1 MNAPIPKSDGPAD
14 AASETVESYLLP
26 AYRTIGESLIRELAK
41 LMSIPDMVSL
51 AGGYPGPELF
61 DRDGIRAAADEALI
75 SSPTACLQ
83 YGPTDGLLP
92 LREAIASWMLNAGT
106 VCSPDDILVTA
117 GSQQGFDLLV
127 RTLMRAGDVALV
139 ERPTY
144 TGPLRLL
151 KIASVDT
158 RTVGVDADG
167 LDVDEL
173 EVLLAES
180 SRHAGPRPKL
190 LYVVP
195 TFANPS
201 GATMPLARRLRLLEL
216 AVRHRLVIVED
227 DPYGRLR
234 FDGEPQPH
242 LIALADQVPG
252 ARDWVVHL
260 GSFSKVIAPGL
271 RTGWLIASPAVRR
284 ACLIAKQ
291 LDDLSN
297 PGFTQMTVARYV
309 DAGRLDSHLPV
320 ILGAYRER
328 ARAMREAIDRHLA
341 GRIDVN
347 VPQGGMFMWGRIR
360 VGCDARQLL
369 KRAIDEKVT
378 FVAGDIYYADRVDTA
393 TLRLSFSTPSP
404 AQIHEGIARIGRALD
419 QAGSLAPEARQR

>member
-1 MNAPIPKSDGPAD
+1 MNTP
-14 AASETVESYLLP
+14 ESYLLP
-26 AYRTIGESLIRELAK
+26 AYRNIGESLIRELAK
-41 LMSIPDMVSL
+41 LMSVPGMVSL

-61 DRDGIRAAADEALI
+61 DRDGLREAADNALA
-75 SSPTACLQ
+75 SAPVACLQ
-83 YGPTDGLLP
+83 YGPTDGLP
-92 LREAIASWMLNAGT
+92 ALREGIAGWMDEAGSR
-106 VCSPDDILVTA
+106 CSVDDILVTA

-127 RTLMRAGDVALV
+127 RTLLRPGDVALV

-151 KIASVDT
+151 KIAEVST
-158 RTVGVDADG
+158 RTVGVDHNG

-173 EVLLAES
+173 EAVLVEA
-180 SRHAGPRPKL
+180 AKGQGPRPKL

-216 AVRHRLVIVED
+216 AVKYGVVVVED

-234 FDGEPQPH
+234 FHGDPQPH
-242 LIALADQVPG
+242 LLSLVDQVPG

-271 RTGWLIASPAVRR
+271 RTGWLIAAPAIRR

-297 PGFTQMTVARYV
+297 PGFTQMTVARYLE
-309 DAGRLDSHLPV
+309 AGRLRAHLPV

-328 ARAMREAIDRHLA
+328 AQAMREAIATHLSSRVA
-341 GRIDVN
+341 VN
-347 VPQGGMFMWGRIR
+347 VPEGGMFMWGRIR
-360 VGCDARQLL
+360 NGASARDLL
-369 KRAIDEKVT
+369 KHAIDEKVT
-378 FVAGDIYYADRVDTA
+378 FVAGDIYYADQTDPA
-393 TLRLSFSTPSP
+393 TLRLSFSTPTP
-404 AQIHEGIARIGRALD
+404 DQIRTGIARISQALD
-419 QAGSLAPEARQR
+419 RLGPA

>member
-1 MNAPIPKSDGPAD
+1 MNTP
-14 AASETVESYLLP
+14 ESYLLP
-26 AYRTIGESLIRELAK
+26 AYRNIGESLIRELAK
-41 LMSIPDMVSL
+41 LMSVPGMVSL

-61 DRDGIRAAADEALI
+61 DRDGLREAADNALA
-75 SSPTACLQ
+75 SAPVACLQ
-83 YGPTDGLLP
+83 YGPTDGLP
-92 LREAIASWMLNAGT
+92 ALREGIAGWMDEAGSR
-106 VCSPDDILVTA
+106 CSVDDILVTA

-127 RTLMRAGDVALV
+127 RTLLRPGDVALV

-151 KIASVDT
+151 KIAEVST
-158 RTVGVDADG
+158 RTVGVDHNG

-173 EVLLAES
+173 EAVLVEAAKGQS
-180 SRHAGPRPKL
+180 PRPKL

-216 AVRHRLVIVED
+216 AVKYGVVVVED

-234 FDGEPQPH
+234 FHGDPQPH
-242 LIALADQVPG
+242 LLSLVDQVPG

-271 RTGWLIASPAVRR
+271 RTGWLIAAPAIRR

-297 PGFTQMTVARYV
+297 PGFTQMTVARYLE
-309 DAGRLDSHLPV
+309 AGRLRAHLPV

-328 ARAMREAIDRHLA
+328 AQAMREAIATHLSSRVA
-341 GRIDVN
+341 VN
-347 VPQGGMFMWGRIR
+347 VPEGGMFMWGRIR
-360 VGCDARQLL
+360 NGASARDLL
-369 KRAIDEKVT
+369 KHAIDEKVT
-378 FVAGDIYYADRVDTA
+378 FVAGDIYYADQTDPA
-393 TLRLSFSTPSP
+393 TLRLSFSTPTP
-404 AQIHEGIARIGRALD
+404 DQIRTGIARISQALD
-419 QAGSLAPEARQR
+419 RLGPA

>member
-1 MNAPIPKSDGPAD
+1 MNTP
-14 AASETVESYLLP
+14 ESYLLP
-26 AYRTIGESLIRELAK
+26 AYRNIGESLIRELAK
-41 LMSIPDMVSL
+41 LMSVPAMVSL

-61 DRDGIRAAADEALI
+61 DRDGLREAADNALA
-75 SSPTACLQ
+75 SAPVACLQ
-83 YGPTDGLLP
+83 YGPTDGLP
-92 LREAIASWMLNAGT
+92 ALREGIAGWMDEAGSR
-106 VCSPDDILVTA
+106 CSVDDILVTA

-127 RTLMRAGDVALV
+127 RTLLRPGDVALV

-151 KIASVDT
+151 KIAEVST
-158 RTVGVDADG
+158 RTVGVDHNG

-173 EVLLAES
+173 EAVLVEA
-180 SRHAGPRPKL
+180 AKGQGPRPKL

-216 AVRHRLVIVED
+216 AVKYGVVVVED

-234 FDGEPQPH
+234 FHGDPQPH
-242 LIALADQVPG
+242 LLSLVDQVPG

-271 RTGWLIASPAVRR
+271 RTGWLIAAPAIRR

-297 PGFTQMTVARYV
+297 PGFTQMTVARYLE
-309 DAGRLDSHLPV
+309 AGRLRAHLPV

-328 ARAMREAIDRHLA
+328 AQAMREAIATHLSSRVA
-341 GRIDVN
+341 VN
-347 VPQGGMFMWGRIR
+347 VPDGGMFMWGRIR
-360 VGCDARQLL
+360 NGASARDLL
-369 KRAIDEKVT
+369 KHAIDEKVT
-378 FVAGDIYYADRVDTA
+378 FVAGDIYYADQTDPA
-393 TLRLSFSTPSP
+393 TLRLSFSTPTP
-404 AQIHEGIARIGRALD
+404 DQIRTGIARISQALD
-419 QAGSLAPEARQR
+419 RLGPA

>member
-1 MNAPIPKSDGPAD
+1 MNTP
-14 AASETVESYLLP
+14 ESYVLP

-41 LMSIPDMVSL
+41 LMSVPGMVSL

-61 DRDGIRAAADEALI
+61 DRDGLREAADNALA
-75 SSPTACLQ
+75 SAPVACLQ
-83 YGPTDGLLP
+83 YGPTDGLP
-92 LREAIASWMLNAGT
+92 ALREGIAGWMDEAGSR
-106 VCSPDDILVTA
+106 CSVDDILVTS

-127 RTLMRAGDVALV
+127 RTLLRPGDVALV

-151 KIASVDT
+151 KIAEVST
-158 RTVGVDADG
+158 RTVGVDHNG

-173 EVLLAES
+173 EAVLVEA
-180 SRHAGPRPKL
+180 AKGQGPRPKL

-216 AVRHRLVIVED
+216 AVKYGVVVVED

-234 FDGEPQPH
+234 FHGDPQPH
-242 LIALADQVPG
+242 LLSLVDQVPG

-271 RTGWLIASPAVRR
+271 RTGWLIAAPAIRR

-297 PGFTQMTVARYV
+297 PGFTQMTVARYLE
-309 DAGRLDSHLPV
+309 AGRLRAHLPV

-328 ARAMREAIDRHLA
+328 AQAMREAIATHLSSRVA
-341 GRIDVN
+341 VN
-347 VPQGGMFMWGRIR
+347 VPEGGMFMWGRIR
-360 VGCDARQLL
+360 NGASARDLL
-369 KRAIDEKVT
+369 KHAIDEKVT
-378 FVAGDIYYADRVDTA
+378 FVAGDIYYADQTDPA
-393 TLRLSFSTPSP
+393 TLRLSFSTPTP
-404 AQIHEGIARIGRALD
+404 DQIRTGIARISQALD
-419 QAGSLAPEARQR
+419 RLGPA

>member
-1 MNAPIPKSDGPAD
+1 MNTP
-14 AASETVESYLLP
+14 ESYLLP
-26 AYRTIGESLIRELAK
+26 AYRNIGESLIRELAK
-41 LMSIPDMVSL
+41 LMSVPGMVSL

-61 DRDGIRAAADEALI
+61 DRDGLREAADNALA
-75 SSPTACLQ
+75 SAPVACLQ
-83 YGPTDGLLP
+83 YGPTDGLP
-92 LREAIASWMLNAGT
+92 ALREGIAGWMDEAGSR
-106 VCSPDDILVTA
+106 CSVDDILVTA

-127 RTLMRAGDVALV
+127 RTLLRPGDVALV

-151 KIASVDT
+151 KIAEVST
-158 RTVGVDADG
+158 RTVGVDHNG

-173 EVLLAES
+173 EAVLVEA
-180 SRHAGPRPKL
+180 AKGQGPRPKL

-216 AVRHRLVIVED
+216 AVKYGVVVVED

-234 FDGEPQPH
+234 FHGDPQPH
-242 LIALADQVPG
+242 LLSLVDQVPG

-271 RTGWLIASPAVRR
+271 RTGWLIAAPAIRR

-297 PGFTQMTVARYV
+297 PGFTQMTVARYLE
-309 DAGRLDSHLPV
+309 AGRLRAHLPV

-328 ARAMREAIDRHLA
+328 AQAMREAIATHLSSRVA
-341 GRIDVN
+341 VN
-347 VPQGGMFMWGRIR
+347 VPDGGMFMWGRIR
-360 VGCDARQLL
+360 NGASARDLL
-369 KRAIDEKVT
+369 KHAIDEKVT
-378 FVAGDIYYADRVDTA
+378 FVAGDIYYADQTDPA
-393 TLRLSFSTPSP
+393 TLRLSFSTPTP
-404 AQIHEGIARIGRALD
+404 DQIRTGIARISQALD
-419 QAGSLAPEARQR
+419 RLGPA

>member
-1 MNAPIPKSDGPAD
+1 MNTP
-14 AASETVESYLLP
+14 ESYLLP
-26 AYRTIGESLIRELAK
+26 AYRNIGESLIRELAK
-41 LMSIPDMVSL
+41 LMSVPGMVSL

-61 DRDGIRAAADEALI
+61 DRDGLREAADNALA
-75 SSPTACLQ
+75 SAPVACLQ
-83 YGPTDGLLP
+83 YGPTDGLP
-92 LREAIASWMLNAGT
+92 ALREGIAGWMDEAGSR
-106 VCSPDDILVTA
+106 CSVDDILVTA

-127 RTLMRAGDVALV
+127 RTLLRPGDVALV

-151 KIASVDT
+151 KIAEVST
-158 RTVGVDADG
+158 RTVGVDHNG

-173 EVLLAES
+173 EAVLVEA
-180 SRHAGPRPKL
+180 AKGQGPRPKL

-216 AVRHRLVIVED
+216 AVKYGVVVVED

-234 FDGEPQPH
+234 FHGDPQPH
-242 LIALADQVPG
+242 LLSLVDQVPG
-252 ARDWVVHL
+252 ACDWVVHL

-271 RTGWLIASPAVRR
+271 RTGWLIAAPAIRR

-297 PGFTQMTVARYV
+297 PGFMQMTVTRYLE
-309 DAGRLDSHLPV
+309 AGRLRAHLPV

-328 ARAMREAIDRHLA
+328 AQAMREAIATHLSSRVA
-341 GRIDVN
+341 VN
-347 VPQGGMFMWGRIR
+347 VPEGGMFMWGRIR
-360 VGCDARQLL
+360 NGASARDLL
-369 KRAIDEKVT
+369 KHAIDEKVT
-378 FVAGDIYYADRVDTA
+378 FVAGDIYYADQTDPA
-393 TLRLSFSTPSP
+393 TLRLSFSTPTP
-404 AQIHEGIARIGRALD
+404 DQIRTGIARISQALD
-419 QAGSLAPEARQR
+419 RLGPA

>member
-1 MNAPIPKSDGPAD
+1 MNTP
-14 AASETVESYLLP
+14 ESYVLP

-41 LMSIPDMVSL
+41 LMSVPGMVSL

-61 DRDGIRAAADEALI
+61 DRDGLREAADNALA
-75 SSPTACLQ
+75 SAPVACLQ
-83 YGPTDGLLP
+83 YGPTDGLP
-92 LREAIASWMLNAGT
+92 ALREGIAGWMDEAGSR
-106 VCSPDDILVTA
+106 CSVDDILVTS

-127 RTLMRAGDVALV
+127 RTLLRPGDVALV

-151 KIASVDT
+151 KIAEVST
-158 RTVGVDADG
+158 RTVGVDHNG

-173 EVLLAES
+173 EAVLVEA
-180 SRHAGPRPKL
+180 AKGQGPRPKL

-216 AVRHRLVIVED
+216 AVKYGVVVVED

-234 FDGEPQPH
+234 FHGDPQPH
-242 LIALADQVPG
+242 LLSLVDQVPG

-271 RTGWLIASPAVRR
+271 RTGWLIAAPAIRR

-297 PGFTQMTVARYV
+297 PGFTQMTVARYLE
-309 DAGRLDSHLPV
+309 AGRLRAHLPV

-328 ARAMREAIDRHLA
+328 AQAMREAIATHLSSRVA
-341 GRIDVN
+341 VN
-347 VPQGGMFMWGRIR
+347 VPEGGMFMWGRIR
-360 VGCDARQLL
+360 NGASARDLL
-369 KRAIDEKVT
+369 KHAIDEKVT
-378 FVAGDIYYADRVDTA
+378 FVAGDIYYAYQTDPA
-393 TLRLSFSTPSP
+393 TLRLSFSTPTP
-404 AQIHEGIARIGRALD
+404 DQIRTGIARISQALD
-419 QAGSLAPEARQR
+419 RLGPA

>member
-1 MNAPIPKSDGPAD
+1 MNTP
-14 AASETVESYLLP
+14 ESYLLP
-26 AYRTIGESLIRELAK
+26 AYRNIGESLIRELAK
-41 LMSIPDMVSL
+41 LMSVPGMVSL

-61 DRDGIRAAADEALI
+61 DRDGLREAADNALA
-75 SSPTACLQ
+75 SAPVACLQ
-83 YGPTDGLLP
+83 YGPTDGLP
-92 LREAIASWMLNAGT
+92 ALREGIAGWMDEAGSR
-106 VCSPDDILVTA
+106 CSVDDILVTA

-127 RTLMRAGDVALV
+127 RTLLRPGDVALV

-151 KIASVDT
+151 KIAEVST
-158 RTVGVDADG
+158 RTVGVDHNG

-173 EVLLAES
+173 EAVLVEA
-180 SRHAGPRPKL
+180 AKGQGPRPKL

-216 AVRHRLVIVED
+216 AVKYGVVVVED

-234 FDGEPQPH
+234 FHGDPQPH
-242 LIALADQVPG
+242 LLSLVDQVPG
-252 ARDWVVHL
+252 ACDWVVHL

-271 RTGWLIASPAVRR
+271 RTGWLIAAPAIRR

-297 PGFTQMTVARYV
+297 PGFTQMTVARYLE
-309 DAGRLDSHLPV
+309 AGRLRAHLPV

-328 ARAMREAIDRHLA
+328 AQAMREAIATHLSSRVA
-341 GRIDVN
+341 VN
-347 VPQGGMFMWGRIR
+347 VPEGGMFMWGRIR
-360 VGCDARQLL
+360 NGASARDLL
-369 KRAIDEKVT
+369 KHAIDEKVT
-378 FVAGDIYYADRVDTA
+378 FVAGDIYYADQTDPA
-393 TLRLSFSTPSP
+393 TLRLSFSTPTP
-404 AQIHEGIARIGRALD
+404 DQIRTGIARISQALD
-419 QAGSLAPEARQR
+419 RLGPA

>member
-1 MNAPIPKSDGPAD
+1 MNTP
-14 AASETVESYLLP
+14 ESYLLP
-26 AYRTIGESLIRELAK
+26 AYRNIGESLIRELAK
-41 LMSIPDMVSL
+41 LMSVPGMVSL

-61 DRDGIRAAADEALI
+61 DRDGLREAADNALA
-75 SSPTACLQ
+75 SAPVACLQ
-83 YGPTDGLLP
+83 YGPTDGLP
-92 LREAIASWMLNAGT
+92 ALREGIAGWMDEAGSR
-106 VCSPDDILVTA
+106 CSVDDILVTS

-127 RTLMRAGDVALV
+127 RTLLRPGDVALV

-151 KIASVDT
+151 KIAEVST
-158 RTVGVDADG
+158 RTVGVDHNG

-173 EVLLAES
+173 EAVLVEA
-180 SRHAGPRPKL
+180 AKGQGPRPKL

-216 AVRHRLVIVED
+216 AVKYGVVVVED

-234 FDGEPQPH
+234 FHGDPQPH
-242 LIALADQVPG
+242 LLSLVDQVPG

-271 RTGWLIASPAVRR
+271 RTGWLIAAPAIRR

-297 PGFTQMTVARYV
+297 PGFTQMTVARYLE
-309 DAGRLDSHLPV
+309 AGRLRAHLPV

-328 ARAMREAIDRHLA
+328 AQAMREAIATHLSSRVA
-341 GRIDVN
+341 VN
-347 VPQGGMFMWGRIR
+347 VPDGGMFMWGRIR
-360 VGCDARQLL
+360 NGASARDLL
-369 KRAIDEKVT
+369 KHAIDEKVT
-378 FVAGDIYYADRVDTA
+378 FVAGDIYYADQTDPA
-393 TLRLSFSTPSP
+393 TLRLSFSTPTP
-404 AQIHEGIARIGRALD
+404 DQIRTGIARISQALD
-419 QAGSLAPEARQR
+419 RLGPA

>member
-1 MNAPIPKSDGPAD
+1 MNTP
-14 AASETVESYLLP
+14 ESYLLP
-26 AYRTIGESLIRELAK
+26 AYRNIGESLIRELAK
-41 LMSIPDMVSL
+41 LMSVPGMVSL

-61 DRDGIRAAADEALI
+61 DRDGLREAADNALA
-75 SSPTACLQ
+75 SAPVACLQ
-83 YGPTDGLLP
+83 YGPTDGLP
-92 LREAIASWMLNAGT
+92 ALREGIAGWMDEAGSR
-106 VCSPDDILVTA
+106 CSVDDILVTS

-127 RTLMRAGDVALV
+127 RTLLRPGDVALV

-151 KIASVDT
+151 KIAEVST
-158 RTVGVDADG
+158 RTVGVDHNG

-173 EVLLAES
+173 EAVLVEA
-180 SRHAGPRPKL
+180 AKGQGPRPKL

-216 AVRHRLVIVED
+216 AVKYGVVVVED

-234 FDGEPQPH
+234 FHGDPQPH
-242 LIALADQVPG
+242 LLSLVDQVPG

-271 RTGWLIASPAVRR
+271 RTGWLIAAPAIRR

-297 PGFTQMTVARYV
+297 PGFTQMTVARYLE
-309 DAGRLDSHLPV
+309 AGRLRAHLPV

-328 ARAMREAIDRHLA
+328 AQAMREAIATHLSSRVA
-341 GRIDVN
+341 VN
-347 VPQGGMFMWGRIR
+347 VPEGGMFMWGRIR
-360 VGCDARQLL
+360 NGASARDLL
-369 KRAIDEKVT
+369 KHAIDEKVT
-378 FVAGDIYYADRVDTA
+378 FVAGDIYYADQTDPA
-393 TLRLSFSTPSP
+393 TLRLSFSTPTP
-404 AQIHEGIARIGRALD
+404 DQIRTGIARISQALD
-419 QAGSLAPEARQR
+419 RLGPA

>member
-1 MNAPIPKSDGPAD
+1 MNTPD
-14 AASETVESYLLP
+14 SYLLP

-41 LMSIPDMVSL
+41 LMSIPGMISL

-61 DRDGIRAAADEALI
+61 DRDGLRASADEAL
-75 SSPTACLQ
+75 SASPTACLQ
-83 YGPTDGLLP
+83 YGPTDGLP
-92 LREAIASWMLNAGT
+92 ALREAITGWMAEAGT
-106 VCSPDDILVTA
+106 RCAADDILVTA

-127 RTLMRAGDVALV
+127 RTLLRPGDAALV

-151 KIASVDT
+151 KIAGVDIQ
-158 RTVGVDADG
+158 TVGVDHQG
-167 LDVDEL
+167 LDVHEL
-173 EVLLAES
+173 ESHLRDAALG
-180 SRHAGPRPKL
+180 RLPRPKL

-216 AVRHRLVIVED
+216 AVEYGVVVVED

-234 FDGEPQPH
+234 FEGEPQPH
-242 LIALADQVPG
+242 LISLVDRVPG

-271 RTGWLIASPAVRR
+271 RTGWLIATPAIRR

-297 PGFTQMTVARYV
+297 PGFTQMTVACYLA
-309 DAGRLDSHLPV
+309 AGRLRAHLPV
-320 ILGAYRER
+320 ILQAYRER
-328 ARAMREAIDRHLA
+328 AQAMREAIQTHLA
-341 GRIDVN
+341 GRIAVG
-347 VPQGGMFMWGRIR
+347 VPEGGMFMWGRILS
-360 VGCDARQLL
+360 GASARDLL
-369 KRAIDEKVT
+369 KQAIEEKVT
-378 FVAGDIYYADRVDTA
+378 FVAGDIYYADQVDPA

-404 AQIHEGIARIGRALD
+404 AQIHQGIARIGSALN
-419 QAGSLAPEARQR
+419 SMSIR

>member
-1 MNAPIPKSDGPAD
+1 MHTPEN
-14 AASETVESYLLP
+14 YLLP

-41 LMSIPDMVSL
+41 LMSVPGMVSL

-61 DRDGIRAAADEALI
+61 DRDGLRAAADEALT
-75 SSPTACLQ
+75 SDPVSCLQ
-83 YGPTDGLLP
+83 YGPTDGLP
-92 LREAIASWMLNAGT
+92 ALRESIVGWMYEAGT
-106 VCSPDDILVTA
+106 RCRPEDVLVTA

-127 RTLMRAGDVALV
+127 RTLLRPGDLALV

-151 KIASVDT
+151 KIAGVAIQ
-158 RTVGVDADG
+158 TVGVDQDG

-173 EVLLAES
+173 ESVLNDAE
-180 SRHAGPRPKL
+180 RARQPRPKL

-201 GATMPLARRLRLLEL
+201 GATMPEARRLRLLEL
-216 AVRHRLVIVED
+216 AVKHGVVVVED

-234 FDGEPQPH
+234 FQGAPQPH
-242 LIALADQVPG
+242 LLSLVDQVPG
-252 ARDWVVHL
+252 AKDWVVHL

-271 RTGWLIASPAVRR
+271 RTGWLIASEAVRR

-297 PGFTQMTVARYV
+297 PGFTQMTVARYLQ
-309 DAGRLDSHLPV
+309 AGRLQAHLPV
-320 ILGAYRER
+320 ILDAYRAR
-328 ARAMREAIDRHLA
+328 AHAMREAIARHLA
-341 GRIDVN
+341 GHIDIN
-347 VPQGGMFMWGRIR
+347 VPDGGMFMWGRIR
-360 VGCDARQLL
+360 SGASARDLL
-369 KRAIDEKVT
+369 KLAIEEKVT
-378 FVAGDIYYADRVDTA
+378 FVAGDIYYADRADPA

-404 AQIHEGIARIGRALD
+404 EQIGDGVARIAQALHRLV
-419 QAGSLAPEARQR
+419 AH

>member
-1 MNAPIPKSDGPAD
+1 MNTP
-14 AASETVESYLLP
+14 ESYVLP

-41 LMSIPDMVSL
+41 LMSVPGMVSL

-61 DRDGIRAAADEALI
+61 DRDGLREAADNALA
-75 SSPTACLQ
+75 SAPVACLQ
-83 YGPTDGLLP
+83 YGPTDGLP
-92 LREAIASWMLNAGT
+92 ALREGIAGWMDEAGSR
-106 VCSPDDILVTA
+106 CSVDDILVTS

-127 RTLMRAGDVALV
+127 RTLLRPGDVALV

-151 KIASVDT
+151 KIAEVST
-158 RTVGVDADG
+158 RTVGVDHNG

-173 EVLLAES
+173 EAVLVEA
-180 SRHAGPRPKL
+180 AKGQGPRPKL

-216 AVRHRLVIVED
+216 AVKYGVVVVED

-234 FDGEPQPH
+234 FHGDPQPH
-242 LIALADQVPG
+242 LLSLVDQVPG

-271 RTGWLIASPAVRR
+271 RTGWLIAAPAIRR

-297 PGFTQMTVARYV
+297 PGFTQMTVARYLE
-309 DAGRLDSHLPV
+309 AGRLRAHLPV

-328 ARAMREAIDRHLA
+328 AQAMREAIAAHLSSRVA
-341 GRIDVN
+341 VN
-347 VPQGGMFMWGRIR
+347 VPEGGMFMWGRIR
-360 VGCDARQLL
+360 NGASARDLL
-369 KRAIDEKVT
+369 KHAIDEKVT
-378 FVAGDIYYADRVDTA
+378 FVAGDIYYADQTDPA
-393 TLRLSFSTPSP
+393 TLRLSFSTPTP
-404 AQIHEGIARIGRALD
+404 DQIRTGIARISQALD
-419 QAGSLAPEARQR
+419 RLGPA

>member
-1 MNAPIPKSDGPAD
+1 MNTP
-14 AASETVESYLLP
+14 ESYLLP
-26 AYRTIGESLIRELAK
+26 AYRNIGESLIRELAK
-41 LMSIPDMVSL
+41 LMSVPGMVSL

-61 DRDGIRAAADEALI
+61 DRDGLREAADNALA
-75 SSPTACLQ
+75 SAPVACLQ
-83 YGPTDGLLP
+83 YGPTDGLP
-92 LREAIASWMLNAGT
+92 ALREGIAGWMDEAGSR
-106 VCSPDDILVTA
+106 CSVDDILVTA

-127 RTLMRAGDVALV
+127 RTLLRPGDVALV

-151 KIASVDT
+151 KIAEVST
-158 RTVGVDADG
+158 RTVGVDHNG

-173 EVLLAES
+173 EAVLVEA
-180 SRHAGPRPKL
+180 AKGQGPRPKL

-216 AVRHRLVIVED
+216 AVKYGVVVVED

-234 FDGEPQPH
+234 FHGDPQPH
-242 LIALADQVPG
+242 LLSLVDQVPG

-271 RTGWLIASPAVRR
+271 RTGWLIAAPAIRR

-291 LDDLSN
+291 PDDLSN
-297 PGFTQMTVARYV
+297 PGFTQMTVARYLQ
-309 DAGRLDSHLPV
+309 AGRLRAHLPV

-328 ARAMREAIDRHLA
+328 AQAMREAIATHLSSRVA
-341 GRIDVN
+341 VN
-347 VPQGGMFMWGRIR
+347 VPDGGMFMWGRIR
-360 VGCDARQLL
+360 NGASARDLL
-369 KRAIDEKVT
+369 KHAIDEKVT
-378 FVAGDIYYADRVDTA
+378 FVAGDIYYADQTDPA
-393 TLRLSFSTPSP
+393 TLRLSFSTPTP
-404 AQIHEGIARIGRALD
+404 DQIRTGIARISQALD
-419 QAGSLAPEARQR
+419 RLGPA

>member
-1 MNAPIPKSDGPAD
+1 MNTP
-14 AASETVESYLLP
+14 ESYLLP
-26 AYRTIGESLIRELAK
+26 AYRNIGESLIRELAK
-41 LMSIPDMVSL
+41 LMSVPGMVSL

-61 DRDGIRAAADEALI
+61 DRDGLREAADNALA
-75 SSPTACLQ
+75 SAPVACLQ
-83 YGPTDGLLP
+83 YGPTDGLP
-92 LREAIASWMLNAGT
+92 ALREGIAGWMDEAGSR
-106 VCSPDDILVTA
+106 CSVDDILVTS

-127 RTLMRAGDVALV
+127 RTLLRPGDVALV

-151 KIASVDT
+151 KIAEVTT
-158 RTVGVDADG
+158 RTVGVDHNG

-173 EVLLAES
+173 EAVLRETAKGQ
-180 SRHAGPRPKL
+180 GPRPKL

-216 AVRHRLVIVED
+216 AVQYGVVVVED

-234 FDGEPQPH
+234 FHGDPQPH
-242 LIALADQVPG
+242 LVSLVDQVPG

-271 RTGWLIASPAVRR
+271 RTGWLIAAPSIRR

-297 PGFTQMTVARYV
+297 PGFTQMTVARYLE
-309 DAGRLDSHLPV
+309 AGRLQAHLPV

-328 ARAMREAIDRHLA
+328 AQAMREAIAAHLSSRVA
-341 GRIDVN
+341 VS
-347 VPQGGMFMWGRIR
+347 VPEGGMFMWGRIR
-360 VGCDARQLL
+360 NGANARDLL
-369 KRAIDEKVT
+369 KHAIDEKVT
-378 FVAGDIYYADRVDTA
+378 FVAGDIYYADQTDPA
-393 TLRLSFSTPSP
+393 TLRLSFSTPTP
-404 AQIHEGIARIGRALD
+404 DQIRTGIVRISQALD
-419 QAGSLAPEARQR
+419 RLAAA

>member
-1 MNAPIPKSDGPAD
+1 MNTP
-14 AASETVESYLLP
+14 ESYLLP
-26 AYRTIGESLIRELAK
+26 AYRNIGESLIRELAK
-41 LMSIPDMVSL
+41 LMSVPGMVSL

-61 DRDGIRAAADEALI
+61 DRDGLREAADNALA
-75 SSPTACLQ
+75 SAPVACLQ
-83 YGPTDGLLP
+83 YGPTDGLP
-92 LREAIASWMLNAGT
+92 ALREGIAGWMDEAGSR
-106 VCSPDDILVTA
+106 CSVDDILVTS

-127 RTLMRAGDVALV
+127 RTLLRPGDVALV

-151 KIASVDT
+151 KIAEVST
-158 RTVGVDADG
+158 RTVGVDHNG

-173 EVLLAES
+173 EAVLVEA
-180 SRHAGPRPKL
+180 AKGQGPRPKL

-216 AVRHRLVIVED
+216 AVKYGVVVVED

-234 FDGEPQPH
+234 FHGDPQPH
-242 LIALADQVPG
+242 LLSLVDQVPG

-271 RTGWLIASPAVRR
+271 RTGWLIAAPAIRR

-297 PGFTQMTVARYV
+297 PGFTQMTVARYLE
-309 DAGRLDSHLPV
+309 AGRLRAHLPV

-328 ARAMREAIDRHLA
+328 AQAMREAIATHLSSRVA
-341 GRIDVN
+341 VN
-347 VPQGGMFMWGRIR
+347 VPDGGMFMWGRIR
-360 VGCDARQLL
+360 NGASARDLL
-369 KRAIDEKVT
+369 KHAIYEKVT
-378 FVAGDIYYADRVDTA
+378 FVAGDIYYADQTDPA
-393 TLRLSFSTPSP
+393 TLRLSFSTPTP
-404 AQIHEGIARIGRALD
+404 DQIRTGIARISQALD
-419 QAGSLAPEARQR
+419 RLGPA

>member
-1 MNAPIPKSDGPAD
+1 MHTPEN
-14 AASETVESYLLP
+14 YLLP

-41 LMSIPDMVSL
+41 LMSVPGMVSL

-61 DRDGIRAAADEALI
+61 DRDGLRAAADEALTVEPI
-75 SSPTACLQ
+75 ACLQ
-83 YGPTDGLLP
+83 YGPTDGLP
-92 LREAIASWMLNAGT
+92 ALRESIVGWMHEAGT
-106 VCSPDDILVTA
+106 RCRPEDVLVTA

-127 RTLMRAGDVALV
+127 RTLLRPGDVALV

-151 KIASVDT
+151 KIAGVAIQ
-158 RTVGVDADG
+158 TVGVDHEG

-173 EVLLAES
+173 ESILNDAALG
-180 SRHAGPRPKL
+180 RRPRPKL

-201 GATMPLARRLRLLEL
+201 GATMPEARRLRLLAL
-216 AVRHRLVIVED
+216 AVKHGVVVVED

-234 FDGEPQPH
+234 FQGEPQPH
-242 LIALADQVPG
+242 LVSLIDQVPG

-271 RTGWLIASPAVRR
+271 RTGWLIASEAVRR

-297 PGFTQMTVARYV
+297 PGFTQMTVARYLQ
-309 DAGRLDSHLPV
+309 AGRLRAQLPV
-320 ILGAYRER
+320 ILNAYRER
-328 ARAMREAIDRHLA
+328 AHAMREAIDRHLA

-347 VPQGGMFMWGRIR
+347 VPDGGMFMWGRIR
-360 VGCDARQLL
+360 SGASARDLL
-369 KRAIDEKVT
+369 KLAIEEKVT
-378 FVAGDIYYADRVDTA
+378 FVAGDIYYADRVDSA
-393 TLRLSFSTPSP
+393 TLRLSFSTPTP
-404 AQIHEGIARIGRALD
+404 EQIRDGVARIAQALHR
-419 QAGSLAPEARQR
+419 LVEH